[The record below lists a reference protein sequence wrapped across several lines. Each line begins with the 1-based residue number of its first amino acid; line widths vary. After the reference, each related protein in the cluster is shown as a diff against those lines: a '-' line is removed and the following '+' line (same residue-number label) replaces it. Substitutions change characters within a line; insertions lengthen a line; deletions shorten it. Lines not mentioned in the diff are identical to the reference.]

1 MSNSGMTRK
10 ILKYSGNIRFILA
23 NSIAEVQMEL
33 NNSKNAE
40 AVFSLSL
47 LSGGAAQKNETGL
60 LLKSNEKLKNTG
72 LFFPG
77 SRRQRLSQHEML
89 HCSAREGWNSVQA
102 FSAGLL
108 KPSVIRRGF
117 RRRIMSR
124 PCMRSPDCFRN
135 LKTET
140 MDIVSDDELIDFMKE
155 AFNGFCK
162 GSLELLAGRALPML
176 AEHVRSGEPLES
188 FIYRAEQYE
197 QS

>member
-1 MSNSGMTRK
+1 
-10 ILKYSGNIRFILA
+10 
-23 NSIAEVQMEL
+23 MEL

-60 LLKSNEKLKNTG
+60 LLKSNEKAQKYGLVLSRKQAAAIIATRNAALQRTGRMEFGAGILGRIAEAFCDSPWISQEDYEQTLHEVTG
-72 LFFPG
+72 LFYEFK
-77 SRRQRLSQHEML
+77 
-89 HCSAREGWNSVQA
+89 N
-102 FSAGLL
+102 
-108 KPSVIRRGF
+108 
-117 RRRIMSR
+117 
-124 PCMRSPDCFRN
+124 
-135 LKTET
+135 ET
-140 MDIVSDDELIDFMKE
+140 MDIVSDDELIDFI
-155 AFNGFCK
+155 CK